1 MKVLITGAHFTPA
14 QAVIEELKKDPTVE
28 IIYVGRKSTLEGDNT
43 QSVESRVLPS
53 LGVKFIPITAGRFN
67 RYFSF
72 WSIVSFLK
80 IPIGF
85 IQAFWIMLKEQPDVI
100 LSFGGYVAF
109 PVVFWGWWFSVPV
122 LVHEQTLVSGLS
134 NYLSSFFASKI
145 AVSFDK
151 KYPYKREKLILTGN
165 PIRRELSEIKNSH
178 NLKRDNLP
186 LIYITGGNQGS
197 HIINKTVEDILK
209 DLIKVANIFH
219 QTGESKFKDFE
230 SLSEEKEGLEYKN
243 RYTIKKWFGQKEL
256 AQILN
261 QADLV
266 ICRSGVNTL
275 SELAHFGVPA
285 ITIPLPGLFND
296 EQKVNAKFFEKAGL
310 CRVIY
315 QSELTGRNLFEV
327 VKDSLRK
334 QSSLKKKAENAKKI
348 IIKDAAP
355 KLLQE
360 TLALANT
367 HV

>member
-1 MKVLITGAHFTPA
+1 MKILITGAHFTPA
-14 QAVIEELKKDPTVE
+14 QAVIEELKKVSDIE
-28 IIYVGRKSTLEGDNT
+28 IIYVGRKSTLEGDKT
-43 QSVESRVLPS
+43 QSVESKVLPS
-53 LGVKFIPITAGRFN
+53 LGVRFIPITAGRFN

-72 WSIVSFLK
+72 WSIVSFFK
-80 IPIGF
+80 IPVGF
-85 IQAFWIMLKEQPDVI
+85 IQAFWIILKEQPDVI

-109 PVVFWGWWFSVPV
+109 PVVFWGWWFSVPI

-151 KYPYKREKLILTGN
+151 KYSYNKDKIILTGN

-178 NLKRDNLP
+178 NLKKDNLP
-186 LIYITGGNQGS
+186 LVYITGGNQGS
-197 HIINKTVEDILK
+197 HVINKTVEDILK
-209 DLIKVANIFH
+209 ELTKAANVFH
-219 QTGESKFKDFE
+219 QTGDSNFKDFE
-230 SLSEEKEGLEYKN
+230 RLSEKRDELEDKN
-243 RYTIKKWFGQKEL
+243 RYTIKKWFDQKEV
-256 AQILN
+256 AQILS

-266 ICRSGVNTL
+266 IGRSGANTL
-275 SELAHFGVPA
+275 SELAYFGVPA

-315 QSELTGRNLFEV
+315 QSDLTGKKLLEA

-334 QSSLKKKAENAKKI
+334 QSSLKRKAENAKKI